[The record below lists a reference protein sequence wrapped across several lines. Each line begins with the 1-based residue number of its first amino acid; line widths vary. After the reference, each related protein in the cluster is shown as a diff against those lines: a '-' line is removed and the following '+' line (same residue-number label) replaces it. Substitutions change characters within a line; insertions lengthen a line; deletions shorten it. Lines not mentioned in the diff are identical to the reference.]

1 MSIKIITESELVDA
15 MRKQIEELD
24 AEDLCVLA
32 EHMFGGTFKFV
43 GSDNYMFIFELTPN
57 DEYMGAFGDD
67 DGEKENE

>member
-1 MSIKIITESELVDA
+1 MIKVTETELIDK
-15 MRKQIEELD
+15 MYDMIDELD
-24 AEDLCVLA
+24 VEDLVMLA